1 MNTNTPTKYTLAG
14 LGLTMGLTIAAAAA
28 PALAAPT
35 SPEPITAQ
43 VTKAT
48 SASRQTSS
56 EVTVEGTWQTPHLT
70 PGSVLTVGS
79 VDGGFNWRANFPFT
93 LDDGTKIG
101 ECVADQ
107 AQLICTVTD
116 VPEAWAAKEDV
127 TGTFHA
133 RAQLVDK
140 AVGTESTQI
149 TLNGE
154 TVHTLVWGDKDGT
167 GTCTNDC
174 AGPAHYEYA
183 KPENVKYGWNNRN
196 GSIGW
201 GIQWKVDAGVEY
213 TITDETNTLHT
224 AVKCSTGPTWDPATT
239 SWTDGKLDDTK
250 HTLTFTPPTGA
261 LTCVTFPDATQPI
274 DGQTTYTNK
283 ATINGAS
290 LEATATV
297 KAAGGTDGNG
307 NVKPTPAPAPGP
319 ATGAPPRARPPPPA
333 PPAAPPPQ
341 PPAGPR
347 PSRRP
352 PPRPRLRRPRR
363 SPRMNLSPRRPPT
376 PHRRRASPPSR
387 FPRPRPQPR
396 SPNPRQ
402 THSLP
407 PPRRLSSPRPAPPS
421 TASRS
426 PSGLSPWAPCWPP
439 PGMSSAAVTWEAT
452 DDDPQRRNGQAHPA

>member
-1 MNTNTPTKYTLAG
+1 MNTNTTTTKYTLAG
-14 LGLTMGLTIAAAAA
+14 LGLTVGLAVAAAAA

-35 SPEPITAQ
+35 APEPISAQ

-48 SASRQTSS
+48 SSSRQTSS
-56 EVTVEGTWQTPHLT
+56 EVAVEGTWQTPRLT

-116 VPEAWAAKEDV
+116 VPEAWAAKQDV

-133 RAQLVDK
+133 RASLVDK

-154 TVHTLVWGDKDGT
+154 TVRTLVWGDREGT
-167 GTCTNDC
+167 GVCTNDC
-174 AGPAHYEYA
+174 DGPAHYEYA
-183 KPENVKYGWNNRN
+183 RPENVKFGWTNRD

-213 TITDETNTLHT
+213 TIVDETNTLHT

-261 LTCVTFPDATQPI
+261 LTCVTYPDATQPV
-274 DGQTTYTNK
+274 DGVTTYTNR

-297 KAAGGTDGNG
+297 KAGGGTDGDG
-307 NVKPTPAPAPGP
+307 TVKPAPTPGPTPTTPATDPTPDPTPTTPAPKPSDEPQSTPTPDPKPEPRVTTEPVPVPTHATPKPEPKADQTPAPAPTERL
-319 ATGAPPRARPPPPA
+319 AKTGAHLDGIGVALA
-333 PPAAPPPQ
+333 SFLIGAALAT
-341 PPAGPR
+341 AGYVIN
-347 PSRRP
+347 RRY
-352 PPRPRLRRPRR
+352 L
-363 SPRMNLSPRRPPT
+363 
-376 PHRRRASPPSR
+376 
-387 FPRPRPQPR
+387 
-396 SPNPRQ
+396 
-402 THSLP
+402 
-407 PPRRLSSPRPAPPS
+407 
-421 TASRS
+421 
-426 PSGLSPWAPCWPP
+426 G
-439 PGMSSAAVTWEAT
+439 G
-452 DDDPQRRNGQAHPA
+452 NGR

>member
-1 MNTNTPTKYTLAG
+1 MNTNTTKYTLAG
-14 LGLTMGLTIAAAAA
+14 LGLTMGLAVAAAAA

-35 SPEPITAQ
+35 TPEPISAQ

-56 EVTVEGTWQTPHLT
+56 EVAVEGTWQTPRLT

-107 AQLICTVTD
+107 ATLTCTVTD

-140 AVGTESTQI
+140 AVGTDSTQI

-154 TVHTLVWGDKDGT
+154 TVRTLVWGDREGT

-174 AGPAHYEYA
+174 TGPAHYEYA
-183 KPENVKYGWNNRN
+183 RPETVKYGWTNRD

-201 GIQWKVDAGVEY
+201 GIQWKVAAGAEY
-213 TITDETNTLHT
+213 TIIDETNTLHT

-239 SWTDGKLDDTK
+239 SWTDGKLDATK

-261 LTCVTFPDATQPI
+261 LVCVTFPDATQPVE
-274 DGQTTYTNK
+274 GVTTYTNR
-283 ATINGAS
+283 ATINGAA

-297 KAAGGTDGNG
+297 KAGGGTDGDS
-307 NVKPTPAPAPGP
+307 NVKPAPAPSPTPTVEPTPEPTPTTPEPDPKPSEKPNTSPTPAPKPSDEPQSTPTPDPTPEPRVTTEPVPAPTHATPKPEPKADAQPTP
-319 ATGAPPRARPPPPA
+319 APTERLAKTGATLDGIKYARATFA
-333 PPAAPPPQ
+333 LGVLIVV
-341 PPAGPR
+341 AGR
-347 PSRRP
+347 AFNRRYLGGNE
-352 PPRPRLRRPRR
+352 R
-363 SPRMNLSPRRPPT
+363 
-376 PHRRRASPPSR
+376 
-387 FPRPRPQPR
+387 
-396 SPNPRQ
+396 
-402 THSLP
+402 
-407 PPRRLSSPRPAPPS
+407 
-421 TASRS
+421 
-426 PSGLSPWAPCWPP
+426 
-439 PGMSSAAVTWEAT
+439 
-452 DDDPQRRNGQAHPA
+452 

>member
-1 MNTNTPTKYTLAG
+1 MNTKNTSKYTLAG
-14 LGLTMGLTIAAAAA
+14 LGLTMGLAIAAAAA

-56 EVTVEGTWQTPHLT
+56 EVTVEGTWATPHLT
-70 PGSVLTVGS
+70 VGSTLTVGS
-79 VDGGFNWRANFPFT
+79 IDGGFNWRANFPFT

-107 AQLICTVTD
+107 ATLTCTVTD
-116 VPEAWAAKEDV
+116 VPEAWAAKENV

-133 RAQLVDK
+133 RASLVDK

-149 TLNGE
+149 TLNGQ
-154 TVHTLVWGDKDGT
+154 TVRTLVWGDREGT
-167 GTCTNDC
+167 GTCSNDC
-174 AGPAHYEYA
+174 SGPAHYEYA
-183 KPENVKYGWNNRN
+183 KPENVKFGWTNRD

-201 GIQWKVDAGVEY
+201 GIQWKVEPSTDY

-224 AVKCSTGPTWDPATT
+224 AVKCSTGPTWAPATT

-250 HTLTFTPPTGA
+250 HTLVFTPPTGA

-274 DGQTTYTNK
+274 EGVTTYTNR

-307 NVKPTPAPAPGP
+307 TAKPAPTPAPEPSTEPTPELTPTTPSTP
-319 ATGAPPRARPPPPA
+319 ATPA
-333 PPAAPPPQ
+333 PKPSDEPQ
-341 PPAGPR
+341 
-347 PSRRP
+347 ST
-352 PPRPRLRRPRR
+352 
-363 SPRMNLSPRRPPT
+363 PT
-376 PHRRRASPPSR
+376 PDPTPESR
-387 FPRPRPQPR
+387 VTTEPVPVPTHTTPKPEPKADAQP
-396 SPNPRQ
+396 
-402 THSLP
+402 T
-407 PPRRLSSPRPAPPS
+407 PAPTERLAKTGATLDGVTVALGS
-421 TASRS
+421 FALGALLAAAGYVINRRYLGG
-426 PSGLSPWAPCWPP
+426 SG
-439 PGMSSAAVTWEAT
+439 
-452 DDDPQRRNGQAHPA
+452 R